1 MLQWGWVGLSTFD
14 SMEGDHFQRT
24 QFLSLDHDVSP
35 SVDHKQLSLTG
46 AVARLGKCLARVQE
60 TLSSIRALHQLGAAK
75 KVCHRNLQE
84 EGKKFKVLE
93 TQFRASLGC
102 VKLYLKKEKLNFI
115 YLEKM
120 DFSNMHQALLC
131 LLFRF
136 QGSSKCCVMRDC
148 GV

>member
-75 KVCHRNLQE
+75 KVCHRNLRE
-84 EGKKFKVLE
+84 EGKKFKVILGNTVQSQLRLCE
-93 TQFRASLGC
+93 TLSQKGKT
-102 VKLYLKKEKLNFI
+102 KLYLLGEDGF
-115 YLEKM
+115 
-120 DFSNMHQALLC
+120 
-131 LLFRF
+131 
-136 QGSSKCCVMRDC
+136 
-148 GV
+148 

>member
-84 EGKKFKVLE
+84 EGKKFKVIFGNTVQSQLRLCE
-93 TQFRASLGC
+93 TLSQKGKT
-102 VKLYLKKEKLNFI
+102 KLYLLGEDGF
-115 YLEKM
+115 
-120 DFSNMHQALLC
+120 
-131 LLFRF
+131 
-136 QGSSKCCVMRDC
+136 
-148 GV
+148 